1 MIRCCKTVE
10 EISSTDLSLVKR
22 SLWSI
27 KLFSL
32 SFNFFLSCVTVRIA
46 IDKTFY
52 AIVTVVSRYYE
63 LGCAFYSQQ

>member
-1 MIRCCKTVE
+1 MIRCCKPVE
-10 EISSTDLSLVKR
+10 EISSTDLSLVK
-22 SLWSI
+22 LWSI

-52 AIVTVVSRYYE
+52 AIVTVVTRYYE